1 MTISNRLN
9 RRRNLKNSNNGNSD
23 DIADTE
29 LLLITE
35 TARTTPTKT
44 TTDNSSSKIEDNA
57 TRASEPS
64 GRIKRLQRRSSTTK
78 LSSHTSNEKVTTKTA
93 TKETKMSAG
102 YATKMEESSSG
113 NVRSAMMTRS
123 RMNNFLPGK
132 SLKYE
137 RLIDQPKHATTI
149 AATTPTKANDD
160 REYIAT
166 LNTNGNEWLPDHWRM
181 NDQTST
187 SAAWMPAFRDA
198 TAAELRNW
206 QTDLKGAEMHLLQT
220 TDATTNTTTVMGKTS
235 AAMADV
241 MNANIYAHTNSAS
254 KAVGSGRRGGNANGS
269 EVGGKGGGVDANGWS
284 GIYQQQHPHPLRQ
297 IPASTALTKP
307 TRISPT
313 KRANNERSAGEI
325 VGGNQATGNGNSYG
339 SNNNYSKNDEDYA
352 VNNLQYFGNGM
363 DSSASDTDALLSL
376 NFDSRTSSVAFNS
389 HQHAHHHH
397 LPQQPPTN
405 SRHSNS
411 KDNNLT
417 RSSKGFYYTSDPSH
431 NFDPHSTSQEH
442 TPLYYESALM
452 SATTTASTSSPYTRS
467 SSSPADLFNANGS
480 SSLGSSSAAIAMA
493 CNCCSNLIAR
503 CCFGMPLLKAI
514 NVRRCV
520 LALFAITVVTI
531 FYYTHYVDTG
541 VFVGLIQRDT
551 RPSPI
556 INCRI
561 VSGKHTRESS
571 SAPDH
576 RSEARLRIDP
586 KVLVFVETTYSGLGR
601 DIAELLVYNRIKYK
615 IEVAGK
621 SLPVL
626 TNLDKGRYGV
636 IVFENLDKYLSM
648 DKWNREL
655 LDKYCREYSVGI
667 VGFVSPSEETLVAAQ
682 LHGFPLYVHTNLRLR
697 DASLNP
703 ASPVLRLTRAGETA
717 WGALPGDDWAVF
729 QHNHST
735 YEPIEW
741 AQRNT
746 QDYPSDSGGQVQL
759 PLTAVLQDHGH
770 FDGIQRVLFGSSLRF
785 WLHRLLFLD
794 ALSYL
799 SHGQLSLSLDRMI
812 LVDIDDIFVG
822 ERGTRLRPDDVQA
835 LIATQRIITS
845 MVPGFRFNLGFSGKY
860 YHHGTREENLGDD
873 YLLRNVQEF
882 NWFSHMWK
890 HQQPHLYDNLTLL
903 MSEMHLNY
911 AFAKD
916 HNIPTDSG
924 YSISP
929 HHSGVYPT
937 HEILYVAWK
946 KVWNIKVTS
955 TEEYPHL
962 RPARLR
968 RGFIHRNI
976 MVLPRQTCGL
986 FTHTMY
992 IDRYP
997 GGRDKLDESIQGG
1010 ELFQT
1015 IVYNPINIFM
1025 THMSNYGSDRLA
1037 LYTFQSVI
1045 KFLQCWT
1052 NLKLS
1057 SAPPIQ
1063 LAEMYFRLHPEE
1075 VDPVWGNPCDDLR
1088 HKKIWSKT
1096 KSCDSLPK
1104 FLVIGPQKTGTT
1116 ALYTF
1121 LSMHSNITSNLPSP
1135 DTFEEIQFFNGNNY
1149 YRGLDWYMDFFPM
1162 PSNNSVIPTS
1172 STQFMFEKSATYF
1185 DGEAVPK
1192 RAHALLPHAKIVSIL
1207 ISPAKRAYSWY
1218 QHQRAHGDAIANNYS
1233 FYQVITAS
1241 DSASKSLKDL
1251 RNRCLNPGKY
1261 AQHLEHWLAYYP
1273 AQQLH
1278 IIDGEQLRLNPVDVM
1293 NDLQRFLKI
1302 QPTFDYSNHLR
1313 FDAKKGFFCQAVS
1326 EKRNKCLGKSK
1337 GRQYPTMDERSAK
1350 LLQRYY
1356 LSHNTALV
1364 KLLKKLGSRPIPQWL
1379 KDDLSTGT

>member
-1 MTISNRLN
+1 MTISNPLN
-9 RRRNLKNSNNGNSD
+9 RRRNINSNNGNNNV
-23 DIADTE
+23 AGDTE
-29 LLLITE
+29 LLLL
-35 TARTTPTKT
+35 TTPKPI
-44 TTDNSSSKIEDNA
+44 SSPAPTRGFQPESGDTRRSA
-57 TRASEPS
+57 TG
-64 GRIKRLQRRSSTTK
+64 GRIKRLQRPTTLANTSGLNQQST
-78 LSSHTSNEKVTTKTA
+78 SITTEMNTNVATVKENPRGNPNTA
-93 TKETKMSAG
+93 ARMS
-102 YATKMEESSSG
+102 KI
-113 NVRSAMMTRS
+113 
-123 RMNNFLPGK
+123 LPGK

-137 RLIDQPKHATTI
+137 RLINQTTR
-149 AATTPTKANDD
+149 TRTPTKAVDITS
-160 REYIAT
+160 EAALT
-166 LNTNGNEWLPDHWRM
+166 ANGNEWLAQRQPEQKQQQQQWRLE
-181 NDQTST
+181 DQPTAEPWYEHSST
-187 SAAWMPAFRDA
+187 AQSITPAS
-198 TAAELRNW
+198 TAAPATRLAAVSPASRETTAAAAMMKNW
-206 QTDLKGAEMHLLQT
+206 QTHLEGAEMHLSPA
-220 TDATTNTTTVMGKTS
+220 ATVIATAS
-235 AAMADV
+235 AMATPH
-241 MNANIYAHTNSAS
+241 A
-254 KAVGSGRRGGNANGS
+254 KVGSRRGNASGN
-269 EVGGKGGGVDANGWS
+269 GGNSWS
-284 GIYQQQHPHPLRQ
+284 GNYQQQHPYPTPLATAAAA
-297 IPASTALTKP
+297 PAATTTTLQLCTQS
-307 TRISPT
+307 RRDSSNNGNGGGDF
-313 KRANNERSAGEI
+313 ANMT
-325 VGGNQATGNGNSYG
+325 TGNGNSYG
-339 SNNNYSKNDEDYA
+339 SSTSNNGNGRSG
-352 VNNLQYFGNGM
+352 NNLKYFGNSDTSNG
-363 DSSASDTDALLSL
+363 SSASDTDALLPDADAIAPAYQHSTTTTA
-376 NFDSRTSSVAFNS
+376 NTNTSRPNNGS
-389 HQHAHHHH
+389 
-397 LPQQPPTN
+397 
-405 SRHSNS
+405 SNS
-411 KDNNLT
+411 NANLA
-417 RSSKGFYYTSDPSH
+417 RNSKGFYHTSTTTTSSAGASNNYEPAAITQPNSSPSYYTSPAS
-431 NFDPHSTSQEH
+431 PA
-442 TPLYYESALM
+442 SAR
-452 SATTTASTSSPYTRS
+452 SA
-467 SSSPADLFNANGS
+467 SSPAALYTSNGASLLASSYSVSVSVSGSGSGAGYGS
-480 SSLGSSSAAIAMA
+480 SSGAVALV
-493 CNCCSNLIAR
+493 CNCCSHLIAR

-551 RPSPI
+551 RPSPL
-556 INCRI
+556 INCRM

-571 SAPDH
+571 RAPDH

-636 IVFENLDKYLSM
+636 IVFENLDKYLNM

-682 LHGFPLYVHTNLRLR
+682 LRGFPLFVHTNLRLR

-759 PLTAVLQDHGH
+759 PLTAVLQDHGQ
-770 FDGIQRVLFGSSLRF
+770 FDGIQRVLFGSSLHF

-794 ALSYL
+794 ALSFL

-822 ERGTRLRPDDVQA
+822 EKGTRLRPDDVQA
-835 LIATQRIITS
+835 LIATQRIITA

-890 HQQPHLYDNLTLL
+890 HQQPHLYENLTLL
-903 MSEMHLNY
+903 MTEMQLNY
-911 AFAKD
+911 AFAKE

-929 HHSGVYPT
+929 HHSGVYPA

-946 KVWNIKVTS
+946 KVWNVKVTS

-1052 NLKLS
+1052 NLKLG

-1075 VDPVWGNPCDDLR
+1075 VDPVWGNPCDDPR

-1121 LSMHSNITSNLPSP
+1121 LSMHSSITSNIPSP

-1149 YRGLDWYMDFFPM
+1149 YRGLDWYMDFFPAEANTTA
-1162 PSNNSVIPTS
+1162 SPT
-1172 STQFMFEKSATYF
+1172 TRYMFEKSATYF

-1218 QHQRAHGDAIANNYS
+1218 QHQRAHGEAIANNYS
-1233 FYQVITAS
+1233 FYQVITAG
-1241 DSASKSLKDL
+1241 DSAPKALKDL

-1302 QPTFDYSNHLR
+1302 QPTFDYSYHLR
-1313 FDAKKGFFCQAVS
+1313 FDAKKGFFCQVVS

>member
-1 MTISNRLN
+1 MTISGGNQHNNNANR
-9 RRRNLKNSNNGNSD
+9 
-23 DIADTE
+23 
-29 LLLITE
+29 
-35 TARTTPTKT
+35 
-44 TTDNSSSKIEDNA
+44 
-57 TRASEPS
+57 
-64 GRIKRLQRRSSTTK
+64 
-78 LSSHTSNEKVTTKTA
+78 
-93 TKETKMSAG
+93 
-102 YATKMEESSSG
+102 
-113 NVRSAMMTRS
+113 
-123 RMNNFLPGK
+123 
-132 SLKYE
+132 KYE
-137 RLIDQPKHATTI
+137 KLIKQPQMQFGSSVTGTQTDLHSSRDADADANANADANAVGQDSSNFNKHFGNGHATTDRTMLLPLEDDVTN
-149 AATTPTKANDD
+149 AAGIVT
-160 REYIAT
+160 Y
-166 LNTNGNEWLPDHWRM
+166 
-181 NDQTST
+181 
-187 SAAWMPAFRDA
+187 
-198 TAAELRNW
+198 
-206 QTDLKGAEMHLLQT
+206 KGKS
-220 TDATTNTTTVMGKTS
+220 N
-235 AAMADV
+235 
-241 MNANIYAHTNSAS
+241 
-254 KAVGSGRRGGNANGS
+254 
-269 EVGGKGGGVDANGWS
+269 
-284 GIYQQQHPHPLRQ
+284 
-297 IPASTALTKP
+297 
-307 TRISPT
+307 
-313 KRANNERSAGEI
+313 
-325 VGGNQATGNGNSYG
+325 GNGNGNGSG
-339 SNNNYSKNDEDYA
+339 SNGS
-352 VNNLQYFGNGM
+352 NG
-363 DSSASDTDALLSL
+363 SISL
-376 NFDSRTSSVAFNS
+376 DFNGSPTSSTSIGIAGGGSSNS
-389 HQHAHHHH
+389 H
-397 LPQQPPTN
+397 L
-405 SRHSNS
+405 
-411 KDNNLT
+411 
-417 RSSKGFYYTSDPSH
+417 
-431 NFDPHSTSQEH
+431 
-442 TPLYYESALM
+442 
-452 SATTTASTSSPYTRS
+452 ATGGTGIAGIG
-467 SSSPADLFNANGS
+467 GS
-480 SSLGSSSAAIAMA
+480 EAGGWM
-493 CNCCSNLIAR
+493 CHCCNLIAR
-503 CCFGMPLLKAI
+503 RCFGI

-520 LALFAITVVTI
+520 LALLAITVVSI

-541 VFVGLIQRDT
+541 VFNGLIQRDT
-551 RPSPI
+551 HPAPI
-556 INCRI
+556 INCRMI
-561 VSGKHTRESS
+561 NSGGKHIRNASP
-571 SAPDH
+571 APDH

-636 IVFENLDKYLSM
+636 IVFENLDKYLNM

-667 VGFVSPSEETLVAAQ
+667 VGFVSPSEETLVGAQ
-682 LHGFPLYVHTNLRLR
+682 LRDFPLFVNTNLRLR

-703 ASPVLRLTRAGETA
+703 LSSVLRLTRAGETA

-735 YEPIEW
+735 YEPVEW

-746 QDYPSDSGGQVQL
+746 QEYPADSVGQVQL
-759 PLTAVLQDHGH
+759 PLTTVLQDRGQL
-770 FDGIQRVLFGSSLRF
+770 DGIQRVLFGSSLRF
-785 WLHRLLFLD
+785 WLHRLVFLD

-799 SHGQLSLSLDRMI
+799 SHGQLSLNLERMV

-822 ERGTRLRPDDVQA
+822 EKGTRLRPDDVRA
-835 LIATQRIITS
+835 LIATQKNIAA

-873 YLLRNVQEF
+873 FLLQNVQEF

-903 MSEMHLNY
+903 MAEMHLNY
-911 AFAKD
+911 AFAVD

-929 HHSGVYPT
+929 HHSGVYPA
-937 HEILYVAWK
+937 HELLYLAWK
-946 KVWNIKVTS
+946 KVWNVKVTS

-1052 NLKLS
+1052 NLKLA
-1057 SAPPIQ
+1057 SAPPVQ

-1075 VDPVWGNPCDDLR
+1075 VDPVWGNPCDDVR

-1096 KSCDSLPK
+1096 KNCDSLPK

-1121 LSMHSNITSNLPSP
+1121 LSMHGSIASNIASP
-1135 DTFEEIQFFNGNNY
+1135 DTFEEVQFFNGNNY
-1149 YRGLDWYMDFFPM
+1149 YRGLDWYMDFFPSEAL
-1162 PSNNSVIPTS
+1162 PNTS
-1172 STQFMFEKSATYF
+1172 SPMPTQLGSPRFMFEKSATYF

-1192 RAHALLPHAKIVSIL
+1192 RTHALLPHAKIVTIL

-1218 QHQRAHGDAIANNYS
+1218 QHQRSHGDVIANNYS
-1233 FYQVITAS
+1233 FYQVITAG
-1241 DSASKSLKDL
+1241 DSAPRALKDL

-1278 IIDGEQLRLNPVDVM
+1278 IIDGEQLRLNPIDVM
-1293 NDLQRFLKI
+1293 NELQRFLKI
-1302 QPTFDYSNHLR
+1302 QPLLDYSNHLR
-1313 FDAKKGFFCQAVS
+1313 YDVKKGFYCQAVS

-1337 GRQYPTMDERSAK
+1337 GRQYPAMDERSAK

-1356 LSHNTALV
+1356 LNHNTALV